1 MSDSDGNEV
10 IVSKSYFTIKSSDS
24 DELKREERYFKI
36 GTSNREINQVKT
48 DLILSSPK
56 QTRERISTHE
66 VNVEETVRHT
76 LVFYIV

>member
-1 MSDSDGNEV
+1 M
-10 IVSKSYFTIKSSDS
+10 KSSGS
-24 DELKREERYFKI
+24 DEFKREERYFKI

-66 VNVEETVRHT
+66 VNIEETVHHT